1 MDNLSLTHQLIA
13 ALKPLVTERVFGSH
27 VAQLSVV
34 ELRNDEV
41 VLGTPK
47 ESSRLYLSEKLM
59 LTLRQALQELLE
71 KNNLVVM
78 VTKVDGL
85 PGQQTLPVFQPASAP
100 LSAEAAA
107 PMPRVKKKVDQ
118 ESGLAHSASGDQ
130 AASDLQRALNP
141 HYTFENFIV
150 GKASR
155 MAHAASLAV
164 AEKPGQGQ
172 IYNPLYVYCNPGLG
186 KTHLLHAI
194 AHRVMEL
201 HPGKVVRLL
210 NSEQFMAEFV
220 DMFRHGKPT
229 SQFRQKYRNCDV
241 FIVDDIEQIAGRE
254 ATAEELFHTFNE
266 LMTSGSQIVVAS
278 DTDPRK
284 LEGFHTRLTTRL
296 AGGLTVS
303 IDAPDFETR
312 LAILQHRAAWL
323 GLATP
328 KGVLERL
335 AQGIKTN
342 VRDLISALNQ
352 IHAHADLMDQTDMEA
367 VVEKYLTDTAVSS
380 SLKTQKVTCEEII
393 VKTAET
399 CGVTVTA
406 IKSKRRTPKM
416 LVLARHIAMYLCR
429 NHTQLPLAG
438 IGEYFNTDHS
448 SIQKSH
454 AKMHKVNDPEVLA
467 VIEKIKAE
475 LGLE

>member
-1 MDNLSLTHQLIA
+1 MDNLTLTHQLIT
-13 ALKPLVTERVFGSH
+13 ALKPQVTERVFGSH

-34 ELRNDEV
+34 EHQDDEV

-47 ESSRLYLSEKLM
+47 ESSRRYLLEKLM
-59 LTLRQALQELLE
+59 GVLRQTLQDLL
-71 KNNLVVM
+71 KLDNVVVR

-85 PGQQTLPVFQPASAP
+85 PGQQALPVFSPLPNPPREAVAQP
-100 LSAEAAA
+100 
-107 PMPRVKKKVDQ
+107 PRGKKPVAR
-118 ESGLAHSASGDQ
+118 ETEPPSVSQ
-130 AASDLQRALNP
+130 AASDLNRALNP

-155 MAHAASLAV
+155 LAHAASLAV

-172 IYNPLYVYCNPGLG
+172 TYNPLYIQCNSGLG
-186 KTHLLHAI
+186 KTHMLHAI
-194 AHRVMEL
+194 AHRVTEL

-254 ATAEELFHTFNE
+254 ATAEEFFHTFNE
-266 LMTSGSQIVVAS
+266 LMASGSQIVLAS
-278 DTDPRK
+278 DTHPRELK
-284 LEGFHTRLTTRL
+284 GFHTRLTTRL
-296 AGGLTVS
+296 ASGLTVS

-312 LAILQHRAAWL
+312 LAILQSRADWL
-323 GLATP
+323 GLAPP

-352 IHAHADLMDQTDMEA
+352 IYAHADLMDQTDMES
-367 VVEKYLTDTAVSS
+367 VVEKYLTEAIPTAFP
-380 SLKTQKVTCEEII
+380 KQKVDCEEVIA
-393 VKTAET
+393 KTAEV

-416 LVLARHIAMYLCR
+416 LVMARHIAMYLCR
-429 NHTQLPLAG
+429 TYTQLPLVG

-454 AKMHKVNDPEVLA
+454 AKMHKIHDPEVLGL
-467 VIEKIKAE
+467 IEKIKGE